1 MTSETSLTADDL
13 KKGTWVQ
20 LSNGWFGI
28 LMDNKKGKIR
38 LAEVQGQY
46 VEIGP
51 IHSRDIVKA
60 KVNGEWVEVKNKNLE
75 IDKPKTKSDEDIK
88 EE

>member
-1 MTSETSLTADDL
+1 
-13 KKGTWVQ
+13 
-20 LSNGWFGI
+20 
-28 LMDNKKGKIR
+28 MDNQKGKIR

-60 KVNGEWVEVKNKNLE
+60 KVNGEWVEVKDRDVEIGKNE
-75 IDKPKTKSDEDIK
+75 RN
-88 EE
+88 

>member
-28 LMDNKKGKIR
+28 LMDNKKGR
-38 LAEVQGQY
+38 Y
-46 VEIGP
+46 VLL
-51 IHSRDIVKA
+51 KF
-60 KVNGEWVEVKNKNLE
+60 
-75 IDKPKTKSDEDIK
+75 K
-88 EE
+88 ESM

>member
-1 MTSETSLTADDL
+1 MRRKRMTSETSLTADDL

-38 LAEVQGQY
+38 LAEVQGEY

-51 IHSRDIVKA
+51 IRTLDIAKA
-60 KVNGEWVEVKNKNLE
+60 KFNGEWVEVRNVG
-75 IDKPKTKSDEDIK
+75 
-88 EE
+88 

>member
-1 MTSETSLTADDL
+1 MTNDITVSTDDL

-20 LSNGWFGI
+20 LSNGWFAI

-51 IHSRDIVKA
+51 IRSRDIAKA
-60 KVNGEWVEVKNKNLE
+60 KVNGEWVEFKNVG
-75 IDKPKTKSDEDIK
+75 
-88 EE
+88 